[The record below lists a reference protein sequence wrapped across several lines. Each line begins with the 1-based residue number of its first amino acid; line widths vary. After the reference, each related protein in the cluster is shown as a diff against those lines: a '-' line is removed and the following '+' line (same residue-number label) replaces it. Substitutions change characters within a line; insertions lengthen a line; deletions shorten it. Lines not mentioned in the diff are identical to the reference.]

1 MPKDTKIT
9 IAAGG
14 MTVETNGDEL
24 SRAAKRL
31 PKQLSTAQAERL
43 ADHIV
48 GVAMALLNEHRIA
61 IVTEIEKSRAED
73 IHGVVTAKLA
83 LAIEHGAASFTID
96 PVLEWKREVK
106 FKKEGESDTVDL
118 RQLELFNKIE
128 D

>member
-1 MPKDTKIT
+1 MPKDTNIT
-9 IAAGG
+9 IAGGG
-14 MTVETNGDEL
+14 MTVETTGEEL

-31 PKQLSTAQAERL
+31 PKRLSTAQAVRL
-43 ADHIV
+43 ADHIAD
-48 GVAMALLNEHRIA
+48 VAMSLLNEHRHA

-73 IHGVVTAKLA
+73 INGVVTAKLA
-83 LAIEHGAASFTID
+83 LAIEHGTSSFTIV

-118 RQLELFNKIE
+118 RQLELFNQHE